1 MERELHAHET
11 FFSDESDGAPTD
23 SSATRPLLWWHCSLC
38 IVQGSVIAAH
48 PIEQCRYCNASTVRQ
63 RGISENKP
71 DYQEPKSPY
80 TVAQRSRPQ
89 GSTAVYRE
97 RMLSACAADIL
108 GLRYCKYETADVRLH
123 RHFLPIFARGVF

>member
-1 MERELHAHET
+1 VQEKGRERELHAHET
-11 FFSDESDGAPTD
+11 FISDEHENDGAPTD
-23 SSATRPLLWWHCSLC
+23 SSVTGPLLWWHCSLC

-48 PIEQCRYCNASTVRQ
+48 PIEQCRCCNASTVRQ

-97 RMLSACAADIL
+97 RMDAL
-108 GLRYCKYETADVRLH
+108 GLRS
-123 RHFLPIFARGVF
+123 RHTWIEILQV